1 MKKLIAVLGFIT
13 IANISYSQEFTQV
26 IKEPV
31 CDTFD
36 LLTIRVVTNAAPE
49 NGNHDSIQVY
59 YKKVSTK
66 TGASI
71 EGNKW
76 IANDT
81 ALVNQ
86 LKRNIILKAKGNN

>member
-1 MKKLIAVLGFIT
+1 MKKLIAVLGFI
-13 IANISYSQEFTQV
+13 IVANFSYSQEFTQV

-49 NGNHDSIQVY
+49 NGNHDSIQVWY
-59 YKKVSTK
+59 QKRSTK
-66 TGASI
+66 TGATV

-86 LKRNIILKAKGNN
+86 LKRNIIQKAKANN